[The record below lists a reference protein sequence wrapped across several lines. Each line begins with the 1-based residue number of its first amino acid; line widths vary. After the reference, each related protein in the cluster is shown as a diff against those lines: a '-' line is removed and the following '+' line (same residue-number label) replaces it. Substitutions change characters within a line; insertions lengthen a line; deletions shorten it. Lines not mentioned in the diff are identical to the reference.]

1 MAAEL
6 TGTFLTLDDG
16 RPAVRFV
23 REYDHPVDRVWRFV
37 TDADELV
44 HWFPSRAEIDLRP
57 GGAVVFSGDPALE
70 DSTGRVVAVDPPR
83 HLSFTWEE
91 DEIHFDLEE
100 LGSAPA
106 SPSPTCWAPRTPP
119 PATAPA
125 GTCASP
131 RWTRGRAASASRAAR
146 RPGRARPGAVRGLR
160 RGRGALRGAVPGRG
174 RLTAGRSG
182 QLPPHQLVQPPP
194 RVGEQLSG
202 GALLDHLAGLHHH
215 HPVRVQHRRQTVGD
229 DDAGRP
235 QRLGPR

>member
-1 MAAEL
+1 MAAEP

-23 REYDHPVDRVWRFV
+23 RDYDHPVDRVWRFV

-100 LGSAPA
+100 LGRSAHPLHPHQRA
-106 SPSPTCWAPRTPP
+106 GRREHRRPQQR
-119 PATAPA
+119 PA

-131 RWTRGRAASASRAAR
+131 RWTRGRAASVSRDRTPAR
-146 RPGRARPGAVRGLR
+146 TRPPGRCTRPTSRPGCPRERRTRARTTDG
-160 RGRGALRGAVPGRG
+160 
-174 RLTAGRSG
+174 
-182 QLPPHQLVQPPP
+182 
-194 RVGEQLSG
+194 
-202 GALLDHLAGLHHH
+202 
-215 HPVRVQHRRQTVGD
+215 
-229 DDAGRP
+229 
-235 QRLGPR
+235 

>member
-1 MAAEL
+1 MAAEP

-23 REYDHPVDRVWRFV
+23 RDYDHPVDRVWRFV

-100 LGSAPA
+100 LGEKHTRFTLTNVLGAENTAARNSAGWDVCLSALDAWARGERFEGPHAGPDAPA
-106 SPSPTCWAPRTPP
+106 RALYEAYVAAGVPSGAPY
-119 PATAPA
+119 
-125 GTCASP
+125 
-131 RWTRGRAASASRAAR
+131 
-146 RPGRARPGAVRGLR
+146 PGA
-160 RGRGALRGAVPGRG
+160 
-174 RLTAGRSG
+174 
-182 QLPPHQLVQPPP
+182 
-194 RVGEQLSG
+194 
-202 GALLDHLAGLHHH
+202 
-215 HPVRVQHRRQTVGD
+215 D
-229 DDAGRP
+229 D
-235 QRLGPR
+235 